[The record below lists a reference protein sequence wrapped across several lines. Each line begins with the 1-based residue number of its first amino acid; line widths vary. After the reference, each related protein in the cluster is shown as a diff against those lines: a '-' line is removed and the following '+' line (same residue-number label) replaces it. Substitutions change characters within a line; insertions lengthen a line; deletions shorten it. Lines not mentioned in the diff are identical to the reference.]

1 VHKPVFSAL
10 LYDPYNVPLLYN
22 EIARIL
28 KPGGLFLGTLPHIE
42 WGTALRRNPNELHR
56 ANFVTDNGGRFSAAS
71 HLMHPEEIA
80 KCLRASG
87 LIPKALDTICLPRDT
102 QPVSPDISAP
112 ARTEGKAFWELPII
126 QLVIAQ
132 GECEQMTP
140 LMRTLTEFISVTAIG
155 VIPSLPVSSALVL
168 AGCADTCVSGIEG
181 LRTSQLDQ
189 RASEIS

>member
-1 VHKPVFSAL
+1 
-10 LYDPYNVPLLYN
+10 
-22 EIARIL
+22 L

-132 GECEQMTP
+132 
-140 LMRTLTEFISVTAIG
+140 R
-155 VIPSLPVSSALVL
+155 
-168 AGCADTCVSGIEG
+168 
-181 LRTSQLDQ
+181 
-189 RASEIS
+189 